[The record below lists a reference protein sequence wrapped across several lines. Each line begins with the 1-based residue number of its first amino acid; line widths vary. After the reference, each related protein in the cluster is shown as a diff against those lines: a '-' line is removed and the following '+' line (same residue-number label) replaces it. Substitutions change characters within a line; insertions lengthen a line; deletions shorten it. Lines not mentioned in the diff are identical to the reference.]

1 MTENT
6 WNISIYAM
14 LDILKIP
21 LLIIE
26 VACKHEN
33 ASERASEAQAIANGI
48 IHESLADSKMLHH
61 LWTW

>member
-1 MTENT
+1 
-6 WNISIYAM
+6 M
-14 LDILKIP
+14 LDILEIP

-33 ASERASEAQAIANGI
+33 ASERASVAQAIANGI